1 MKWINQKIGRQ
12 LMFAFYAVFIALSIT
27 SAIVYT
33 YTEQKISQTDATF
46 DDLRERRT
54 NANALAYEWSAA
66 QSNVKSYLLFGTPAM
81 LNAVKTNQDE
91 INRLTTW
98 FEQNAI
104 YTQGDQYATATRN
117 VYDDYFGTAVPLLR
131 QYVEQKQEGSV
142 DEQFVDPKTLA
153 SLSNGSELFNSDGTL
168 KGSNSQIDGEA
179 DTAGIEALLTN
190 YLNVIQTEEDEAK
203 ASLLNEMRIAQFI
216 WLSNLLVLVIILV
229 LLVRPFINRVT
240 KQINSLSRDSAQ
252 LASGEDVKELPLPKR
267 RDELHTLTASFN
279 QMAAS
284 IADNKVHMLAK
295 NEELQA
301 QQEEL
306 VAQQEELQAQQEEL
320 EEALEITL
328 QSEQHLKYRNELTET
343 LASRETLTAYPEI
356 IEKLVSITH
365 SEIGALLFLDQHDV
379 RSTIEYGMTPDMVEQ
394 LIHEDQSLF
403 HRARVLKR
411 PVHSSKQV
419 AHESPLPYPY
429 YMYEVAVPI
438 LDPNEEKIIA
448 CIYLVRYRDA
458 FTPEQMSDI
467 LSFSHQLSLSLMRM
481 GIYEKMIHEKNK
493 TGQLLN
499 SIREAVVYIEHES
512 DELLVNE
519 PLMKLFPEIQT
530 EHQDESNLSSFR
542 QAMSALSSI
551 IDEAEP
557 FEQYIEQIVE
567 QNLPKDSLVVSIRA
581 RSAYIQIYAER
592 IQINNVWVGTM
603 LVLRDVTKETES
615 DRMKEEFVSTV
626 SHELRTPLSSIY
638 GFTELML
645 NKSFEEERQ
654 LKYLQTIH
662 SETGRLTTL
671 VNDFLDVQRM
681 ESSEQRYQM
690 STFDIVELA
699 NDVTDFYGASHTT
712 HTLVFAGNGPIMIDA
727 DSEKIKQL
735 LNNLLSNAIKYSP
748 DGGTVSIEVQH
759 QDGFAEIKI
768 HDEGMGIPQEA
779 MSKLFDKFYRVDNSE
794 TRKIGGTG
802 LGLSICKEI
811 VKHHNGTIDVESTVG
826 VGSTFTIRF
835 PVAVISTIL
844 TYETE

>member
-12 LMFAFYAVFIALSIT
+12 LMFAFYMVFIALSLT
-27 SAIVYT
+27 SAIVYN
-33 YTEQKISQTDATF
+33 YTERKIDQTNAAF

-54 NANALAYEWSAA
+54 NANTLANEWTLV
-66 QSNVKSYLLFGTPAM
+66 QSNVKSYVLFGTPEM
-81 LNAVKTNQDE
+81 LDTIKANQRE

-98 FEQNAI
+98 FENNAI
-104 YTQGDQYATATRN
+104 YEQGKEYAVATRSL
-117 VYDDYFGTAVPLLR
+117 YDDYFGTALPLLTEYVDGKR
-131 QYVEQKQEGSV
+131 QGSI
-142 DEQFVDPKTLA
+142 DETFLDPATLA
-153 SLSNGSELFNSDGTL
+153 SLSNGDDLFNANGTL
-168 KGSNSQIDGEA
+168 RGSNSQLTTDA
-179 DTAGIEALLTN
+179 DAAGIDTLLAN
-190 YLNVIQTEEDEAK
+190 YLTLIQDRETAAK
-203 ASLLNEMRIAQFI
+203 TSLLSEMRVAQLI
-216 WLSNLLVLVIILV
+216 WLSNLAVLIIILL
-229 LLVRPFINRVT
+229 LLVRPFISRVT
-240 KQINSLSRDSAQ
+240 KQVNTLSRDSAL
-252 LASGEDVKELPLPKR
+252 LATGEDIATISLPKR
-267 RDELHTLTASFN
+267 HDELYTLTTSFN
-279 QMAAS
+279 QMATS
-284 IADNKVHMLAK
+284 IADSKVHMLAK

-328 QSEQHLKYRNELTET
+328 RSEQHLKYRNELTET

-379 RSTIEYGMTPDMVEQ
+379 RSTIEYGMTEEMVGQ
-394 LIHEDQSLF
+394 LVKDDQSLF

-419 AHESPLPYPY
+419 AHDSPLPYPY

-438 LDPNEEKIIA
+438 LDPNEEQIIA

-458 FTPEQMSDI
+458 FTPEQMGDI

-519 PLMKLFPEIQT
+519 PLMKLFPEVQT
-530 EHQDESNLSSFR
+530 EYQDESNLSSFR

-551 IDEAEP
+551 IDEPEP

-567 QNLPKDSLVVSIRA
+567 QNLPEDSLVVSIR
-581 RSAYIQIYAER
+581 SQNAYIQIYAEK
-592 IQINNVWVGTM
+592 IQINQVWVGTM
-603 LVLRDVTKETES
+603 LVLRDVTKETEA

-626 SHELRTPLSSIY
+626 SHELRTPLSSIF

-645 NKSFEEERQ
+645 NREIDAMKQ
-654 LKYLQTIH
+654 HKYLTTIH

-690 STFDIVELA
+690 STFDLVQLASELI
-699 NDVTDFYGASHTT
+699 DFHDASHTT
-712 HTLVFAGNGPIMIDA
+712 HQLMFEAEGPIMIDA
-727 DSEKIKQL
+727 DTEKIKQL

-748 DGGTVSIEVQH
+748 DGGDIAIQIQN
-759 QDGFAEIKI
+759 QDGFAEITI
-768 HDEGMGIPQEA
+768 RDQGIGIPQES

-811 VKHHNGTIDVESTVG
+811 VKHHNGTIEVESTVG
-826 VGSTFTIRF
+826 TGSTFTIRF
-835 PVAVISTIL
+835 PIAVISTIL
-844 TYETE
+844 TYEE